1 VRSLKSFQ
9 TLKSIKFKAKIMGSD
24 SALEQ
29 TVEKIIHNTEEQIL
43 SSLKEALKSSHD
55 ALSNSHVLLEQEYDK
70 IISEGKK
77 EAEKL
82 EKQIIGNADLDSRN
96 KQLVLIEES
105 IEKVFDKA
113 IKKIQDA
120 DRNSDYSKLIS
131 SMLEESIR
139 IIGTPNIVIQTNSKD
154 KPVVQLLL
162 SKFPGSTLS
171 EDVID
176 CLGGIKVQSKDGT
189 MKFDNTIDARLE
201 RLKPLIRKDIA
212 SKFGR

>member
-1 VRSLKSFQ
+1 
-9 TLKSIKFKAKIMGSD
+9 MGSD

-29 TVEKIIHNTEEQIL
+29 TVEKIIHNTEDQIL
-43 SSLKEALKSSHD
+43 SSLKEALKSSQD
-55 ALSNSHVLLEQEYDK
+55 ALSNSHVSLEQEYDR

-82 EKQIIGNADLDSRN
+82 EKQIVGNADLDSRN

-113 IKKIQDA
+113 IKKIQNA

-139 IIGTPNIVIQTNSKD
+139 TIGTPNIIIQTNSKD
-154 KPVVQLLL
+154 KTVVQSLL
-162 SKFPGSTLS
+162 SKFPGATLS
-171 EDVID
+171 NDVID

>member
-1 VRSLKSFQ
+1 
-9 TLKSIKFKAKIMGSD
+9 MGTD

-29 TVEKIIHNTEEQIL
+29 TIEKIVHNTEEQIL
-43 SSLKEALKSSHD
+43 SSLKDALTSSQD
-55 ALSNSHVLLEQEYDK
+55 KLSNSHVLLEQEYDR
-70 IISEGKK
+70 IISEGRK

-82 EKQIIGNADLDSRN
+82 EKQIVGNADLDSRN

-105 IEKVFDKA
+105 IEKVFDRA
-113 IKKIQDA
+113 IKKIQDT

-139 IIGTPNIVIQTNSKD
+139 TIGTPNITIQTNSKD
-154 KPVVQLLL
+154 KSVVQSLL
-162 SKFPGSTLS
+162 SKFPGATLS
-171 EDVID
+171 QDSID

-189 MKFDNTIDARLE
+189 MKFDNTIDAKLE

>member
-1 VRSLKSFQ
+1 
-9 TLKSIKFKAKIMGSD
+9 MGSD

-43 SSLKEALKSSHD
+43 SSLNEALKSSQD
-55 ALSNSHVLLEQEYDK
+55 ALSNSHVSLEQEYDK

-113 IKKIQDA
+113 IKKIQGT

-139 IIGTPNIVIQTNSKD
+139 TIGTPDIIIQTNSKD
-154 KPVVQLLL
+154 KSVVQSLL
-162 SKFPGSTLS
+162 SKFPGATLS
-171 EDVID
+171 NDAID

>member
-1 VRSLKSFQ
+1 
-9 TLKSIKFKAKIMGSD
+9 MGSD